1 MRTKKILNSDALI
14 FAQRLESNKPVYTIS
29 SAITIAGSTKTAYRR
44 LNALRALGLAKYRRG
59 KIILKNNVVSQ
70 PANVLEKLMPSL
82 TALSKAR
89 RFGRTYIDSDIRFA
103 MNNISDKFVTLDY
116 KAYELTKYQ
125 TPLDLYVYV
134 KDVDTV
140 ANFLKEKGFKEG
152 RNGHVILL
160 QKTGDFSNPI
170 ERVYLDSIANGER
183 NTLDAIAIELLY
195 EDEISTRGL
204 FPVQLVKKVQ
214 EDLPLQSSIDK

>member
-89 RFGRTYIDSDIRFA
+89 RFGRTYTDSDIRFA
-103 MNNISDKFVTLDY
+103 MNNIPDKLVTLDY

-125 TPLDLYVYV
+125 TPLDLYLYV
-134 KDVDTV
+134 KDVNTV
-140 ANFLKEKGFKEG
+140 ANLLKEKGFKEG
-152 RNGHVILL
+152 QNGHVILL

-195 EDEISTRGL
+195 EDKISTRGL
-204 FPVQLVKKVQ
+204 FPIQLVKKVQ